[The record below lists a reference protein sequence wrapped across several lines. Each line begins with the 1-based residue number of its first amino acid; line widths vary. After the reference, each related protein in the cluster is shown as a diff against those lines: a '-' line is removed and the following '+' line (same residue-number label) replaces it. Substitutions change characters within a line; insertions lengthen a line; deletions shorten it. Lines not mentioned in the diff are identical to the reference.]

1 MQSGIAS
8 GSVLIAV
15 NWITVSSPD
24 QALKAVA
31 AAGNK
36 SLLQVFQSGSIQEFS
51 VQKDDKGR
59 IQSYISWKNLDYNK
73 NFLYKMSF
81 LESIQAGFWETYDQI
96 AIAGESL
103 GTIAKRIVAP
113 KNVEERTEAVE
124 SLGGPIA
131 AWKWVHSLI
140 VWNVEI
146 QIYVLFVALLSISI
160 GFFNLLPFPAL
171 DGGRIVEES
180 FASLLKMLGMSPKK
194 YEHIAQH
201 YHWFGFLLLMVLSV
215 LIAFKDIFW

>member
-31 AAGNK
+31 DSREK
-36 SLLQVFQSGSIQEFS
+36 VLLQISHSGSIKELS
-51 VQKDDKGR
+51 IQKDDKGR
-59 IQSYISWKNLDYNK
+59 IQSYISWKDLDYNK
-73 NFLYKMSF
+73 DFLYKMSF

-96 AIAGESL
+96 IIAGESL

-113 KNVEERTEAVE
+113 KNAEERTEAVE

-140 VWNVEI
+140 AWNVDI
-146 QIYVLFVALLSISI
+146 TVYVIFAALLSISI

-171 DGGRIVEES
+171 DGGRIIEEI
-180 FASLLKMLGMSPKK
+180 FASLLKWCGVSPKK
-194 YEHIAQH
+194 YEYFAQN
-201 YHWFGFLLLMVLSV
+201 YHGFGFLLLMLLSI
-215 LIAFKDIFW
+215 LIAFKDVFW